1 MRTKILILCCTLG
14 ILCSCNSQQKEKAM
28 SAVANEQVS
37 QVNLM
42 APAPSYDKTGENRL
56 DTKREDL
63 NDKTV
68 VNKQKII
75 KDGNI
80 TVKSSD
86 INASKKGI
94 DHLLKT
100 LNAYYENEDLQNNE
114 QSISYTLKIR
124 IPAAH
129 FEKLIVGIENGK
141 DKIESKNIQTRDV
154 TEEYV
159 DIETRLANKRD
170 YLKRYK
176 ELLSK
181 ALTVK
186 DILAIEQNIS
196 SLQEE
201 IESKEGRLNYLKDQ
215 ISFSTLNISL
225 YKEKEFT
232 NNYQDSFLTRV
243 KTAVI
248 QGWTSIVDFV
258 LWAIGIWPYLIIIPA
273 VFFVIRKII
282 RTRKNRQV

>member
-1 MRTKILILCCTLG
+1 
-14 ILCSCNSQQKEKAM
+14 M

-37 QVNLM
+37 QMRLM
-42 APAPSYDKTGENRL
+42 APAPSYDKIGENL
-56 DTKREDL
+56 LETKRENL
-63 NDKTV
+63 NNKTIV
-68 VNKQKII
+68 DKQKII

-94 DHLLKT
+94 DYLLKT

-124 IPAAH
+124 IPAPN
-129 FEKLIVGIENGK
+129 FEKLIVGIENGR

-154 TEEYV
+154 TEEYI
-159 DIETRLANKRD
+159 DIETRLTNKRD

-176 ELLSK
+176 EILSK
-181 ALTVK
+181 ASTVK
-186 DILAIEQNIS
+186 DIMAVEENIR

-215 ISFSTLNISL
+215 VAFSTLNISL
-225 YKEKEFT
+225 YKEKEFA
-232 NNYQDSFLTRV
+232 NNYRDSFFTRV
-243 KTAVI
+243 KTAII
-248 QGWTSIVDFV
+248 QGWVSIVDFT
-258 LWAIGIWPYLIIIPA
+258 LWAIGIWPFLIVTSISFFAIRRII
-273 VFFVIRKII
+273 K
-282 RTRKNRQV
+282 TRKNRKPIN